1 MSIKATL
8 RKSVTSWHE
17 KKGIF
22 TSDVQRN
29 CSLKVMPDFGYKREE
44 IVIKILYIVSNW
56 IRKLSFLLWLH

>member
-22 TSDVQRN
+22 TSEVQRN

-44 IVIKILYIVSNW
+44 IESNKNFIHSIKLD
-56 IRKLSFLLWLH
+56 